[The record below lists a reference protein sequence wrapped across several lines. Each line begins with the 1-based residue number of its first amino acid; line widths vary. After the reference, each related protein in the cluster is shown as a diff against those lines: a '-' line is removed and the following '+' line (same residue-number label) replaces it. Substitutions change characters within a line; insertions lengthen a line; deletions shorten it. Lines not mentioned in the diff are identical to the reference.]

1 MLPFKLKQFMKQLLK
16 FVASVFVSNSPAGI
30 EVSASQLAK
39 QLQKDVASVLLLN
52 SVAGIEVSPV
62 Q

>member
-1 MLPFKLKQFMKQLLK
+1 MKQLLK